1 MNYTLLTFTWK
12 NHTLTTLSKH
22 KILFPKERLFEGDEG
37 GKGGF
42 PPFGWVEGS
51 ALVCFVNPSIS
62 RNIENNPTA
71 IFPSF

>member
-1 MNYTLLTFTWK
+1 MNDTLLTFTWK

-22 KILFPKERLFEGDEG
+22 KILFPKERLSEGDEG
-37 GKGGF
+37 GKGGL

-51 ALVCFVNPSIS
+51 ALFFFVNPLIS
-62 RNIENNPTA
+62 RNLEHNPAA